1 MTLLVATRPIITAK
15 LESAIRKRYRPGVL
29 GLHAQP
35 VWHGGDFSHHG
46 VPVTVAACPSV
57 LAVWEAVGQR
67 KPGEWL
73 VILTSADQDEL
84 GIGLLAHLHGA
95 KLETPLPWE
104 AVRDNFSAATL
115 EPALYRVRDGGN
127 DRALA
132 GGLLAVI
139 DEYRPAPGGVLTRDH
154 AFTTVAQR
162 VLHITDE
169 YDTEIDAFTVLEWSL
184 HPNTGHDL
192 RILDTVGGT
201 ELTAA
206 VTDWLAQRCGR
217 VRRPVAALLTP
228 ELVAD
233 LLPLGLI
240 AGLFDG
246 RSGADRSLG
255 HFESTYQLRGITTEE
270 LRAWYD
276 DTSAVLTGVIHPSYR
291 EQIFA
296 RAEKLVHELAL
307 NDLAVGSEQLRPG
320 LEARLHALAAAVD
333 TVMESEGAVPGAA
346 IDAMETAW
354 QDVQRHIL
362 ADTDPTCNAYRAAV
376 RLVRWLHTNA
386 HTTDGLT
393 GLTHRHVH
401 TDAWADAAIAAA
413 YRGAGTARTA
423 ETLRRVIEAAQAR
436 RREHDR
442 QFATALSA
450 TAEPEVLGVEH
461 LVRRVVVP
469 IIKRG
474 QQKQPV
480 LLLVLDG
487 LSMAMATELAA
498 DAVDHGWSEAAA
510 PGVTTRTGALAVLPS
525 LTHRSRGS
533 LLCGQLTEV
542 KADGERAGFLTLLAE
557 HSLSAPSN
565 TPPPIFHKGQLDA
578 VIPGQQLATEVR
590 NAIAD
595 TQGKPL
601 VAAVLNYVDD
611 MLHKVGV
618 GDADW
623 NVRTIPHLRH
633 LLAAARTAG
642 RIVVITADHGH
653 VVDRREGIVR
663 HPRVTYNHQRAHGDL
678 DAVGAGEVLVSGPR
692 VLTDS
697 GSAVLAVDDRIHYG
711 PVNAGYHGGGSP
723 AEVVVPVIVLCPGDQ
738 PAGLTPLNRVEPDWW
753 SIPLSA
759 AMSPGTEPPT
769 ISRIRH
775 PADDTPTLFEHEP
788 VTTASAAVT
797 RPVLVDELLDTPVF
811 ANQLQLAGRLAVT
824 TEQIADLLTD
834 LLAAS
839 AHEITTVQAAT
850 VLTIATTRVNGAL
863 LQIKRVLDVEGYE
876 VLLVDRDHVRLEAP
890 MLREQFGLTS

>member
-35 VWHGGDFSHHG
+35 VWRGDGFSHHG

-57 LAVWEAVGQR
+57 LAVWEAIGQR

-73 VILTSADQDEL
+73 VILTSAEQDEL

-95 KLETPLPWE
+95 KLETPLQWD

-115 EPALYRVRDGGN
+115 EPALYRVRENGN

-132 GGLLAVI
+132 DGLLAVI

-184 HPNTGHDL
+184 RPGADHGL
-192 RILDTVGGT
+192 RILDTVGGA
-201 ELTAA
+201 ELSAA
-206 VTDWLAQRCGR
+206 VTGWLAQRCGR

-228 ELVAD
+228 DLVAD

-246 RSGADRSLG
+246 SSGADRSLG
-255 HFESTYQLRGITTEE
+255 HFESTYRLRGITLEE

-276 DTSAVLTGVIHPSYR
+276 DTTAVLTGVVHPSHR
-291 EQIFA
+291 DQIFA
-296 RAEKLVHELAL
+296 RAEKLVDNLGL
-307 NDLAVGSEQLRPG
+307 NDLATGSEQLRPG
-320 LEARLHALAAAVD
+320 LEARLHVLSAAIDV
-333 TVMESEGAVPGAA
+333 VMESGREVTAA
-346 IDAMETAW
+346 ALDTMETAW
-354 QDVQRHIL
+354 QDVQRHLL
-362 ADTDPTCNAYRAAV
+362 ADTDPTCTAYRAAV
-376 RLVRWLHTNA
+376 RLVRWLHTDA
-386 HTTDGLT
+386 QTPAGITR
-393 GLTHRHVH
+393 LTHRHVNA
-401 TDAWADAAIAAA
+401 DAWADAAIAAA
-413 YRGAGTARTA
+413 YRGADTARAA
-423 ETLRRVIEAAQAR
+423 ETLRRVIEAAQTR
-436 RREHDR
+436 RRDHDR
-442 QFATALSA
+442 QFASALAA
-450 TAEPEVLGVEH
+450 TSEPEVLGVEH

-469 IIKRG
+469 IVKRG
-474 QQKQPV
+474 RQKQPV

-498 DAVDHGWSEAAA
+498 DAMDHGWSEAAV

-542 KADGERAGFLTLLAE
+542 NSEGERAGFRALLAE
-557 HSLSAPSN
+557 HSLSAPSD
-565 TPPPIFHKGQLDA
+565 TAPPIFHKGQLDA

-595 TQGKPL
+595 TQERPL
-601 VAAVLNYVDD
+601 VAAVLNYIDT

-623 NVRTIPHLRH
+623 NVRAIPHLRH

-653 VVDRREGIVR
+653 VVDRRNGIVR

-678 DAVGAGEVLVSGPR
+678 DAVGEGEVLVAGSR

-697 GSAVLAVDDRIHYG
+697 SSAVLAVDDRIHYG

-723 AEVVVPVIVLCPGDQ
+723 AEVVVPVLVLCPGDR
-738 PAGLTPLNRVEPDWW
+738 PTELAPLNQVEPSWW

-759 AMSPGTEPPT
+759 ATSPATEPPT
-769 ISRIRH
+769 TTRRTRS
-775 PADDTPTLFEHEP
+775 PANETPTLFEPELVAP
-788 VTTASAAVT
+788 ATRT
-797 RPVLVDELLDTPVF
+797 RPALLDELLATPVF
-811 ANQLQLAGRLAVT
+811 ASQLQLAGRLAVT
-824 TEQIADLLTD
+824 TEQIADLLTA

-839 AHEITTVQAAT
+839 AHEITSVQAAT
-850 VLTIATTRVNGAL
+850 VLSVATARVNGAL
-863 LQIKRVLDVEGYE
+863 LQVKRVLDVEGYE
-876 VLLVDRDHVRLEAP
+876 VLLIDRDQVRLEVP
-890 MLREQFGLTS
+890 VLREQFGLTS